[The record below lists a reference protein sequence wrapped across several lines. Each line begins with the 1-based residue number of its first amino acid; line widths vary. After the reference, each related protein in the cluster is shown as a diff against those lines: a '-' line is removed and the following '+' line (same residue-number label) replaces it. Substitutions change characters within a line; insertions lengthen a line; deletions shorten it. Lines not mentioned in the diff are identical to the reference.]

1 MIVWSR
7 PITATWP
14 TWCAVLSTEHG
25 SIRTYCSGR
34 FAVSDPHEST
44 ECPVIGDCCKACV
57 ELVAADSDAQPI
69 DTRLRDALTGGR

>member
-25 SIRTYCSGR
+25 SIRTYCRGR

-57 ELVAADSDAQPI
+57 DLVGELGLV
-69 DTRLRDALTGGR
+69 TK